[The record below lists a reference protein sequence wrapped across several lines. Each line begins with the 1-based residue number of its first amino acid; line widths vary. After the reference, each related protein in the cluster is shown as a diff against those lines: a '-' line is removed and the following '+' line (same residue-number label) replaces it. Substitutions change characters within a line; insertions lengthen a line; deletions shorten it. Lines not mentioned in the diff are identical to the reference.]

1 MTTCPDLTCRCG
13 LMVVE
18 DAEQPFYRCHG
29 CFKTPQDCTC
39 PVHEPQV
46 VPDAPES
53 GPLASFS
60 PFSLEVG

>member
-1 MTTCPDLTCRCG
+1 MTPRPDLNCHCG
-13 LMVVE
+13 LMVHE
-18 DAEQPFYRCHG
+18 DGDPPSYRCHG
-29 CFKTPQDCTC
+29 CYTPPPDCTG
-39 PVHEPQV
+39 PMPEPRN